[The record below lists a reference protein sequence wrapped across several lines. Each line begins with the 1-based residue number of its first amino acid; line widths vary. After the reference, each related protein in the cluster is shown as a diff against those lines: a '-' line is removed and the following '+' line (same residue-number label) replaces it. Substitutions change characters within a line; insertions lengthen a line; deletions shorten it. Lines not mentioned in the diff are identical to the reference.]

1 MFCRVGS
8 NINCGCQPSR
18 RERASTF
25 VKILN
30 IKINIQVMMVV
41 CVAFQKKKRKKKK
54 DSHFIHLDEI
64 RWIHFCSQAVQP
76 AAERADTN
84 AKAFA

>member
-1 MFCRVGS
+1 MFCHVGS
-8 NINCGCQPSR
+8 NINCGSQSNR
-18 RERASTF
+18 RGRASTF

-30 IKINIQVMMVV
+30 IKINILG
-41 CVAFQKKKRKKKK
+41 FLKKRKKK

-64 RWIHFCSQAVQP
+64 RWIHFCSQTIQP